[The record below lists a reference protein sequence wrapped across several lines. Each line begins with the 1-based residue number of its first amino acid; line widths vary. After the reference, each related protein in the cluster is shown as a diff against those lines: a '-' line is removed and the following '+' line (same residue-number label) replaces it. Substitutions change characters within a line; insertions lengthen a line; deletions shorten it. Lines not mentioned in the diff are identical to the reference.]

1 MRNYSGDAAEQVVR
15 MSLEGTEMAVKLAGK
30 GAERLAVLLFTV
42 LKDQKRTKGRLRLT
56 SMLRS
61 GKELKVFSI
70 TDRDLPKFCAE
81 AKKYG
86 VLYTVLKDRDVHDG
100 QTDLMVR
107 AEDSSKINRIF
118 ERFKLAAVDMGTV
131 KSEIEQQRQE
141 AAKAILKDA
150 AAQPE
155 PPLTTKD
162 KIEEFLNEVLKAAPA
177 QEQAQTPKEGRAMK
191 SRQSAPSSGTRS
203 TTGAPSGKDDPER
216 RPSVKQQLEDIRKE
230 QRQKAQ
236 TKGRKEPQRYNQ
248 HKAPKKKAKT
258 KPKVKEVR

>member
-1 MRNYSGDAAEQVVR
+1 

-86 VLYTVLKDRDVHDG
+86 VLYTVLKDRDVNDG

-177 QEQAQTPKEGRAMK
+177 VQEQSQTPKEGRAMK

-216 RPSVKQQLEDIRKE
+216 RPSVKKQLEDIRKE
-230 QRQKAQ
+230 QCQKAQ

-248 HKAPKKKAKT
+248 HRAPKKKAKT
-258 KPKVKEVR
+258 RPKAKEVR

>member
-1 MRNYSGDAAEQVVR
+1 MSNYSGDAAEQVVR

-216 RPSVKQQLEDIRKE
+216 RPSVKKQLEDIRKE
-230 QRQKAQ
+230 QCQKAQ

-258 KPKVKEVR
+258 RPKAKEVR

>member
-1 MRNYSGDAAEQVVR
+1 

-86 VLYTVLKDRDVHDG
+86 VLYTVLKDRDVNDG

-141 AAKAILKDA
+141 AAKTILKDIA
-150 AAQPE
+150 QQPE

-203 TTGAPSGKDDPER
+203 TTGAPSGQHDPER
-216 RPSVKQQLEDIRKE
+216 RPSVKKQLEDIRKE

-236 TKGRKEPQRYNQ
+236 TRGRKEPQRYNQ
-248 HKAPKKKAKT
+248 HRAPKKKAKT
-258 KPKVKEVR
+258 KPKTKEVR